1 MAYLVELTEPRK
13 VGVRHYQPPEPGS
26 GDVLV
31 RTLYSGISA
40 GTELATYRGT
50 NPYLEKSWD
59 AQLAL
64 FLPGETTFRY
74 PVDVWGY
81 SETGVVDRV
90 GAGVTGLAVG
100 DEVWGIWGHRSH
112 AVLPA
117 DRLVGHRM
125 PPGLDPVVG
134 TFDRVG
140 AVALNAVLAA
150 DARIAETAVVFGQ
163 GVIGLLATQLL
174 ISQGTEVLAVD
185 TAPRRLDLART
196 FGATPLLA
204 TEGDLALAV
213 REHTGPAGPDRVIE
227 LTGAYPALHQAI
239 RVAGV
244 GGTVVAAGFYQGP
257 ATALAL
263 GEEFH
268 HNRVTVVSSQIGSL
282 PATLRDRWSRE
293 RLHAAV
299 IELCAAGRL
308 NPLPLVSHVLPARE
322 AAEAYALIDEPSP
335 DLLQVILDF
344 RGESSGDGSKEDG

>member
-1 MAYLVELTEPRK
+1 MAYLAELTEPGR
-13 VGVRHYQPPEPGS
+13 VGIRTYATPSVGPGE
-26 GDVLV
+26 VLV

-40 GTELATYRGT
+40 GSELATYRGT
-50 NPYLEKSWD
+50 NPYLAKRWD
-59 AQLAL
+59 PQLAM
-64 FLPGETTFRY
+64 FRPGGTTFRY
-74 PVDVWGY
+74 PVEAWGY
-81 SETGVVDRV
+81 SEVGVVETV
-90 GAGVTGLAVG
+90 GPGVLGHSPG
-100 DEVWGIWGHRSH
+100 DQVWGIWGHRSH

-117 DRLVGHRM
+117 DRLDGHRM

-150 DARIAETAVVFGQ
+150 DARLAETAVVFGQ

-174 ISQGTEVLAVD
+174 VSQGTEVLAVD
-185 TAPRRLDLART
+185 TVPRRLDLART

-204 TEGDLALAV
+204 TDRDLALAV

-227 LTGAYPALHQAI
+227 LTGAYPALDQAI

-244 GGTVVAAGFYQGP
+244 GGTVIAAGFYQGP

-268 HNRVTVVSSQIGSL
+268 HNRVTIVSSQIGSL
-282 PATLRDRWSRE
+282 PPALRDRWSRE
-293 RLHAAV
+293 RLHQAV
-299 IELCAAGRL
+299 IGLCATGRL
-308 NPLPLVSHVLPARE
+308 NPRPLVSHLLPATE
-322 AAEAYALIDEPSP
+322 AAEAYALIDAAPP

-344 RGESSGDGSKEDG
+344 TDDHPAPGS